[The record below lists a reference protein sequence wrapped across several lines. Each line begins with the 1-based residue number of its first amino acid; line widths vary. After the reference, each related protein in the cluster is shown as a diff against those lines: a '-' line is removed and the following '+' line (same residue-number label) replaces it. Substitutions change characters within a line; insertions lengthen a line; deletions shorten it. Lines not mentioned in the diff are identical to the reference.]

1 MICVDL
7 PRSRINDGRETI
19 VGAFVEQVT
28 GGKQIGVGGKVG
40 GAGGFGRS
48 LLLLSLIEVAF
59 DHRDGG
65 GRILG

>member
-1 MICVDL
+1 MDL

-28 GGKQIGVGGKVG
+28 GGKQIGVGGRVG
-40 GAGGFGRS
+40 GAGGFLGRS
-48 LLLLSLIEVAF
+48 LVLPSLIEVAF